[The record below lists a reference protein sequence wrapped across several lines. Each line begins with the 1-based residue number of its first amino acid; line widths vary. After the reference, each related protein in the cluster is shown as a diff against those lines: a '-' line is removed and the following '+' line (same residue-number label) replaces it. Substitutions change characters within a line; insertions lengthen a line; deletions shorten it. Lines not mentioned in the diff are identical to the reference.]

1 MDTNHQKIDNTFS
14 RIMNEINK
22 FEKAFQPGGKLE
34 QAIME
39 IGGDSSSLSSIALAL
54 SEASNAVREGK
65 QDALDHIDYPE

>member
-1 MDTNHQKIDNTFS
+1 MDLNHQKIDNTFS

>member
-1 MDTNHQKIDNTFS
+1 
-14 RIMNEINK
+14 MNEINK